1 MLAGM
6 ETHFLCQGEIFRE
19 TSDATPR
26 VLNENR
32 LEGDAPGTLFF
43 LTL

>member
-1 MLAGM
+1 M
-6 ETHFLCQGEIFRE
+6 ETHFLCQDEIFQG
-19 TSDATPR
+19 TFDAILR